1 MRQGVACRDE
11 MRWAV
16 VSSRTAQPPSAPPPG
31 WIASQDWTGTQVSG
45 GLSIELNR
53 TRPIVRLRA
62 SGTLDAFTA
71 PDLSAALLEA
81 VAEQPA
87 GVLIEVDDLL
97 VTDEVGLTV
106 FATVGAQNRIWP
118 GCGLVLAGPNAR
130 LHEAAER
137 MGIIPYVAM
146 CPDLPTALDHLARI
160 PVPPW
165 QREDIAAD
173 RNAPGLARAAVADFC
188 AGQGIGGGAMGG
200 EIAQLV
206 ASELVTNAVVH
217 AGTPIQLTLRLA
229 AAAAAHRGPRRG
241 RRARCGSP
249 GLLDETAESGRGLV
263 LVEAL
268 AASWGSFVPPIGKI
282 VWAAIRVRP
291 LAAVR

>member
-1 MRQGVACRDE
+1 

-217 AGTPIQLTLRLA
+217 AGTPIQLTLRLLLPLLHIA
-229 AAAAAHRGPRRG
+229 VRDAGGGDVRI
-241 RRARCGSP
+241 S